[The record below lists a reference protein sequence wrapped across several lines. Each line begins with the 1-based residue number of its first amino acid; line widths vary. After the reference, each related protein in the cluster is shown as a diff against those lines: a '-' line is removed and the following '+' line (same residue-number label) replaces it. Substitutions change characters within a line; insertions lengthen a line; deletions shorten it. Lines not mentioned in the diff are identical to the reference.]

1 MGKTVQGPFDGAF
14 NSGTS
19 SLQASGDTSA
29 TEFAKWTVFTQSIE
43 GMWTRKFVFNTGP
56 TIGAGGVPS
65 GAPTVAYSYLDT
77 NCTVTTKREFINAAY
92 ASGFGQNAAVA
103 YVSDSTVGG
112 FGLSGMFYTSAI
124 GTLRKKWVA
133 TDTESYC
140 TTDFNAVV
148 GKYPNAYVN
157 NSNFD
162 TSSSVPGVFFS
173 DIIMPAAKICPEFRV
188 SLVTV

>member
-1 MGKTVQGPFDGAF
+1 MAKTPQDQWGAAA
-14 NSGTS
+14 NSGAS
-19 SLQASGDTSA
+19 NLQTSGDTSA
-29 TEFAKWTVFTQSIE
+29 TEFTKWTVFTQSIE
-43 GMWTRKFVFNTGP
+43 GMWTRRFVYNTAP
-56 TIGAGGVPS
+56 TVGGDGVPS

-77 NCTVTTKREFINAAY
+77 NCTVTTKREFVNASY
-92 ASGFGQNAAVA
+92 ASGFGQNTAIA

-112 FGLSGMFYTSAI
+112 FGLSGMFYTSAL

-133 TDTESYC
+133 TDEEHLC
-140 TTDFNAVV
+140 RTDFNMVV

-173 DIIMPAAKICPEFRV
+173 DIIVPAAQQCPEFRV
-188 SLVTV
+188 SLVTI

>member
-1 MGKTVQGPFDGAF
+1 MPKTPQTAFDGAL

-92 ASGFGQNAAVA
+92 ASGFG
-103 YVSDSTVGG
+103 
-112 FGLSGMFYTSAI
+112 
-124 GTLRKKWVA
+124 
-133 TDTESYC
+133 
-140 TTDFNAVV
+140 
-148 GKYPNAYVN
+148 
-157 NSNFD
+157 
-162 TSSSVPGVFFS
+162 
-173 DIIMPAAKICPEFRV
+173 
-188 SLVTV
+188 